1 MVDSNQAYHPGWART
16 DMGGDAADV
25 PPADSAAGLLARFD
39 ALDLA
44 TTGIYESYHGEPLPF

>member
-25 PPADSAAGLLARFD
+25 PPADSAARLLARID

-44 TTGIYESYHGEPLPF
+44 TTGI